1 MISCL
6 VIPPNRVLMY
16 VTWPVDNKTVLHY
29 TQQIPSQLDS
39 TGTASQEH
47 STSVSFCYVLARKSY
62 LALDC
67 ARETVYRVKGL
78 KGEVLIPHSLFFLK
92 KISFPIKIFFVFPN
106 PAPYPRSRKY
116 PSSSWV
122 WSVSLATTVKVCW
135 YNLIY
140 KQDLHLLLRYT
151 AYSSEAVSMNSQIE
165 VKQKLIIHEI
175 VSQILLAR
183 WVSWHQVHS
192 ARSVALS
199 QVHRAM
205 HKICSQVH
213 SAINGISSKIHSA
226 VNWTPPQ
233 NLQVIVATKSTVVFD
248 ALFTPFHVQ
257 AVRATVFLR
266 NLFHVC
272 SVRLRGLGSQV
283 WLL

>member
-1 MISCL
+1 MSRDLWITKQYFITLS
-6 VIPPNRVLMY
+6 
-16 VTWPVDNKTVLHY
+16 KF
-29 TQQIPSQLDS
+29 PSHLDS

-122 WSVSLATTVKVCW
+122 WSVFLAATVKLCW
-135 YNLIY
+135 YNLLY
-140 KQDLHLLLRYT
+140 KQVLHLLLTYT
-151 AYSSEAVSMNSQIE
+151 TYSSETVSMKAQIE
-165 VKQKLIIHEI
+165 VKQKLIIHPI
-175 VSQILLAR
+175 VSQIPLAR
-183 WVSWHQVHS
+183 WVSWQQVHS
-192 ARSVALS
+192 AKSVALC
-199 QVHRAM
+199 H
-205 HKICSQVH
+205 HKICCQVH
-213 SAINGISSKIHSA
+213 SAINGALSKIHSA
-226 VNWTPPQ
+226 VNLTPPQ
-233 NLQVIVATKSTVVFD
+233 NLQVIVAKKSTVVFD

-257 AVRATVFLR
+257 AVIATVFLR

>member
-1 MISCL
+1 M
-6 VIPPNRVLMY
+6 
-16 VTWPVDNKTVLHY
+16 
-29 TQQIPSQLDS
+29 
-39 TGTASQEH
+39 
-47 STSVSFCYVLARKSY
+47 SFSYVLVRKSY

-78 KGEVLIPHSLFFLK
+78 KGEVLIPHSPP
-92 KISFPIKIFFVFPN
+92 SFPIKIFFVFPN
-106 PAPYPRSRKY
+106 PAPYPRSPKY

-122 WSVSLATTVKVCW
+122 WSGSLATTVKLCW
-135 YNLIY
+135 YNLLY
-140 KQDLHLLLRYT
+140 KQDLHLLLTYT
-151 AYSSEAVSMNSQIE
+151 AYSSETVSIKAQIE
-165 VKQKLIIHEI
+165 VKQKLIIHVI
-175 VSQILLAR
+175 VSQIPLAR

-192 ARSVALS
+192 VKSVALS
-199 QVHRAM
+199 QVHRAI
-205 HKICSQVH
+205 HKICCQVH
-213 SAINGISSKIHSA
+213 SAINGALSKIHSA
-226 VNWTPPQ
+226 VNLTPPQ

-257 AVRATVFLR
+257 AVIAAVFLR